1 MEEKRV
7 VTIAHPIVDRQGCG
21 GYRAVGLVLRQDA
34 AGAAI
39 LKKLR
44 DIVNIPDIG
53 VAVDGVTIVEMEAII
68 KMVGV
73 NQGDNQQDDA
83 SIKQQGIS
91 FHLGL

>member
-7 VTIAHPIVDRQGCG
+7 VTIAHPIVNGQRSGS
-21 GYRAVGLVLRQDA
+21 YRAVSLVLRQDA

-91 FHLGL
+91 FHLGS

>member
-1 MEEKRV
+1 MRKD
-7 VTIAHPIVDRQGCG
+7 T
-21 GYRAVGLVLRQDA
+21 

-73 NQGDNQQDDA
+73 NQGDNQLDDA
-83 SIKQQGIS
+83 NIKQQGIS
-91 FHLGL
+91 FHLGS

>member
-1 MEEKRV
+1 MEEKWV
-7 VTIAHPIVDRQGCG
+7 VTIAQPIVDRQGCG
-21 GYRAVGLVLRQDA
+21 GNRAVSLVLRQDA

-53 VAVDGVTIVEMEAII
+53 VAVDGVTIVEMEAIV

-91 FHLGL
+91 FHLRL